1 MLTEIEQKKIWI
13 VGSIERL
20 AFLGYFKQFSLRV
33 EEEFVETYWKIDD
46 NRHEIFNSGEE
57 VVELIID
64 LYPELS
70 PFDVSEVFDLLAAF
84 KNSRTKVFANGMKKL
99 VLS

>member
-1 MLTEIEQKKIWI
+1 MLTEIEQKKMWI

-20 AFLGYFKQFSLRV
+20 AGLGYFKQFSWRV
-33 EEEFVETYWKIDD
+33 EEEFIETYWKIDD

-57 VVELIID
+57 VFDLIKE

-70 PFDVSEVFDLLAAF
+70 LFDVTEVFELLSAF
-84 KNSRTKVFANGMKKL
+84 KNSRTKVFANGMKKICL
-99 VLS
+99 V

>member
-57 VVELIID
+57 VVEILID